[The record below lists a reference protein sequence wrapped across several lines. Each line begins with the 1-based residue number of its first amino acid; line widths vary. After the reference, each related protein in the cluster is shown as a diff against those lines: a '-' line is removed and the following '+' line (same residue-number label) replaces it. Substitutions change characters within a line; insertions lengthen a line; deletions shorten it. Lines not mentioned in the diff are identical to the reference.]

1 VHQFHVSLDEF
12 MDQLLHTDLGLSQFA
27 FQLADAFSGGQPFAF
42 WPQSA
47 FSPFSVFAFSVFA
60 FSLFTLCVFL
70 LSLFTFRVFALSF
83 LLFEGR
89 SFAEAEFALAEAGR
103 LGVGLGGQECDAGSN
118 SGQQSGG
125 HEGSSA
131 SHGNHPPIRETWS
144 WGSRDD
150 TIPFTASSCR
160 WVLH

>member
-1 VHQFHVSLDEF
+1 

-47 FSPFSVFAFSVFA
+47 FPPFSVFAFSFFTFRVFA
-60 FSLFTLCVFL
+60 FSF
-70 LSLFTFRVFALSF
+70 FTFRVFALSF

-131 SHGNHPPIRETWS
+131 SHGNHPPIREHGVGEAGTTLS
-144 WGSRDD
+144 PSLLPPVGGFS
-150 TIPFTASSCR
+150 TSISAAA
-160 WVLH
+160 